1 MANIGLFYGTQ
12 TGTTMSVADMI
23 ARAFNGHVTRV
34 AEIVSALQPEDLL
47 QYDALILG
55 ASTWGDG
62 ELPDTLQ
69 DWFDNFDKI
78 DLTGKPVA
86 LFGLGDQAGYP
97 THFCSAMGT
106 LYEKVVARGAYVV
119 GFTHREGY
127 DFTESH
133 ALVDGY
139 LCGLALD
146 EVNQPQ
152 MTEERITNWVSFVW
166 PYLSGE
172 AQQAEATA

>member
-1 MANIGLFYGTQ
+1 
-12 TGTTMSVADMI
+12 
-23 ARAFNGHVTRV
+23 
-34 AEIVSALQPEDLL
+34 
-47 QYDALILG
+47 
-55 ASTWGDG
+55 
-62 ELPDTLQ
+62 LQ

-86 LFGLGDQAGYP
+86 LFSLGDQAGYP

-106 LYEKVVARGAYVV
+106 LYEKVAERGAYVV
-119 GFTHREGY
+119 GFTHRDGY